1 MILWPKVREE
11 LNVIVNRHFET
22 PEYKQLFSVRL
33 TPARQKIWDLHY
45 PHYIKSRRD
54 CWGAAAVNA
63 PLDVKRAIWEHEKD
77 ELIFDPRMGS
87 AHLTDEQMAEA
98 AAESNLLPGA
108 TGGDHGMDVFVDDSA
123 VDRSADGQSH
133 HGKKKQ
139 SRDRQRRRFY
149 GSLRAQARR
158 RSGWN
163 DRRPGYQHK
172 SAYGGRRR
180 PLRYV
185 RADLRSPHHGRTN
198 RPSRDSRRARQS
210 RGRSRLPQRVGNRDG
225 AGGGVCGGVGARSVR
240 FSFKVQCSRF
250 NVFPDW
256 IGIPISRPRAYAP
269 DFFPLHGGRSRWG

>member
-1 MILWPKVREE
+1 MSLWPKVREE

-108 TGGDHGMDVFVDDSA
+108 RAAIMAWMYLSTTRPWIEALTVNHITERKNNPA
-123 VDRSADGQSH
+123 
-133 HGKKKQ
+133 
-139 SRDRQRRRFY
+139 DRQGRRFY
-149 GSLRAQARR
+149 GALRAQARR

-163 DRRPGYQHK
+163 DRGTGYQH
-172 SAYGGRRR
+172 
-180 PLRYV
+180 
-185 RADLRSPHHGRTN
+185 
-198 RPSRDSRRARQS
+198 
-210 RGRSRLPQRVGNRDG
+210 
-225 AGGGVCGGVGARSVR
+225 
-240 FSFKVQCSRF
+240 
-250 NVFPDW
+250 
-256 IGIPISRPRAYAP
+256 
-269 DFFPLHGGRSRWG
+269 